1 MPVTLTESEL
11 PKTRSGRKAAPLDD
25 ELVQALIGAL
35 KKTPVKNDRPAAY
48 GPETDFDTEGKAT
61 AQGRKYAN
69 AVSDALDKTVR
80 VNAYSVNGKENGPF
94 RWRCYIPLA
103 QSKPKNKS
111 GNK

>member
-1 MPVTLTESEL
+1 MPVNLMESEL
-11 PKTRSGRKAAPLDD
+11 PKTRSGRKAAPLDQ
-25 ELVQALIGAL
+25 ELVDALIGAL
-35 KKTPVKNDRPAAY
+35 KKTPIKNDRPAAY

-69 AVSDALDKTVR
+69 AVADNLKKTVR

-103 QSKPKNKS
+103 QSKPAKS
-111 GNK
+111 AASK